1 MLLLS
6 KCFSTCSYYQ
16 STPWCLFCV
25 FKINSLSNA
34 DFTVDVTP
42 FFVSFSSLCLTWLF
56 KSVQAAF
63 KILVSSLDNLNNDQ
77 TYSHQ
82 YLKIAYGILDL
93 KKGFYKN
100 LIYNCKREFAEGF
113 LEVYE
118 NRADDLSNDLK
129 LIDISILIFF
139 QFYSNINK
147 NQLKIVV
154 EETYCLHPNEYF
166 EILNLK
172 NGEAWRRG
180 ISGFVQIPRH
190 GWDQRV
196 ADFNR
201 FLHIKTRSC
210 SSCLVVYLHAT
221 SSSLRIPKNIKCE
234 P

>member
-6 KCFSTCSYYQ
+6 KCFSRCSYYQ
-16 STPWCLFCV
+16 STPWCLFSV

-42 FFVSFSSLCLTWLF
+42 FFVSFSSLCLSWFF
-56 KSVQAAF
+56 KSAHAAF

-82 YLKIAYGILDL
+82 YLKIAYSILDL

-100 LIYNCKREFAEGF
+100 LIYNCKRQFAEDF

-129 LIDISILIFF
+129 LFDISILIFF
-139 QFYSNINK
+139 QFYSNMNK

-154 EETYCLHPNEYF
+154 EET
-166 EILNLK
+166 
-172 NGEAWRRG
+172 WRRG

-201 FLHIKTRSC
+201 FSHIKTRSC

-221 SSSLRIPKNIKCE
+221 SSSPRIPKNIKCE